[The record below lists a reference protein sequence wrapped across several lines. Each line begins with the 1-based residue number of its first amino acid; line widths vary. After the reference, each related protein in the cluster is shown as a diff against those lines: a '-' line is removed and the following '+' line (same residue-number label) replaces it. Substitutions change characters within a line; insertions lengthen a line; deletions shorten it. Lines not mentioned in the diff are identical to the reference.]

1 MDFGKNGGV
10 FYADL
15 SKDSQLSSEPPSA
28 FGFLGNTING
38 NGLVYI
44 NNAHL
49 QLKDG
54 KTFDV
59 VSGGINLEGNDDD
72 SSTGIEVAQGHI
84 RLAALIG
91 AGLIDLNNSFG
102 DINSLSTN
110 DGGDVNIVSGYIN
123 TTGDGAGRIDIL
135 GNNIQIK
142 NSLSVITSDNNGNT
156 NAPSLNGINIKANN
170 LYMSG
175 STISSSAINPVDEN
189 GNPIFIAKG
198 NAGNITISANSA
210 VKLTESSSLNSNTS
224 SDGNAGVINITTKEL
239 ELLGSDLSSGF
250 SSTYVNDKPILADG
264 DLGTININASDYIK
278 INAMPMN
285 RYGARI
291 NANTINIMSKYLDM
305 NGGSISSTRE
315 SEFISRDTNGVMY
328 FGRTSIRNGKPG
340 DIKIFASESI
350 FMDSIIVDKG

>member
-1 MDFGKNGGV
+1 
-10 FYADL
+10 
-15 SKDSQLSSEPPSA
+15 
-28 FGFLGNTING
+28 
-38 NGLVYI
+38 
-44 NNAHL
+44 
-49 QLKDG
+49 
-54 KTFDV
+54 
-59 VSGGINLEGNDDD
+59 
-72 SSTGIEVAQGHI
+72 
-84 RLAALIG
+84 
-91 AGLIDLNNSFG
+91 
-102 DINSLSTN
+102 
-110 DGGDVNIVSGYIN
+110 
-123 TTGDGAGRIDIL
+123 
-135 GNNIQIK
+135 
-142 NSLSVITSDNNGNT
+142 
-156 NAPSLNGINIKANN
+156 
-170 LYMSG
+170 MSG
-175 STISSSAINPVDEN
+175 SAISSSAINPVDEN

-198 NAGNITISANSA
+198 NAGNITILANNA
-210 VKLTESSSLNSNTS
+210 VKLTELSRLSSNTS
-224 SDGNAGVINITTKEL
+224 SDGNAGLINITTKEL

-250 SSTYVNDKPILADG
+250 SSTYVKDKPILANG